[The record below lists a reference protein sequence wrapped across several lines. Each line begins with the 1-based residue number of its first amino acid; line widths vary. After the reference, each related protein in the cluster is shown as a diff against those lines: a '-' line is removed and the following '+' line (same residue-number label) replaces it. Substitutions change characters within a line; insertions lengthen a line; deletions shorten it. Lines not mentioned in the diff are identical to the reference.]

1 MPREIALGVVDQ
13 IPKGEGR
20 AFAAGE
26 QTIAVFR
33 TRAGEVFAT
42 QAFCPHR
49 HGPLADGLVGDA
61 TVICPLHERAFDLR
75 TGLGIGAEECVRL
88 FPMRLSERGM
98 MFVSVE

>member
-1 MPREIALGVVDQ
+1 MAREFALGSVEQ
-13 IPKGEGR
+13 IPRGEGR

-42 QAFCPHR
+42 QALCPHR

-75 TGLGIGAEECVRL
+75 TGAGIGVEDCVRL
-88 FPMRLSERGM
+88 FPIRLSEGGM
-98 MFVSVE
+98 VFVAID